1 MPELHLQ
8 LKQTAEA
15 SFPELVELFLV
26 HFAEQWFCDLQPVE
40 DGFVLLPEVMMR
52 KYGIFILFIDEG
64 CKICREDDATSW
76 EDFLMMKLAHT
87 LAERYKG
94 TLRIDGEGEPL
105 EIEPDHYATF
115 DHYVEKVVERY
126 DDVVKDMKK
135 YWLYTHR
142 NRSLR

>member
-8 LKQTAEA
+8 LKQVTPDFQRLME
-15 SFPELVELFLV
+15 PYVE
-26 HFAEQWFCDLQPVE
+26 HFAEQWACDIQQIE
-40 DGFVLLPEVMMR
+40 DGYLLLPEVMMR
-52 KYGIFILFIDEG
+52 KHGIFIFFMDEG
-64 CKICREDDATSW
+64 CKVCREEDATSW
-76 EDFLMMKLAHT
+76 EDFLLMKLAHL
-87 LAERYKG
+87 LADRYKA

-105 EIEPDHYATF
+105 EVAPDHYATF
-115 DHYVEKVVERY
+115 DHYVETVLERY